1 MRIFSKRLKCSK
13 VTFLF
18 TVFPM
23 SIKYLLSHKTYTVR
37 MDILIYEQWIDN
49 KCDIQYMSTM
59 IFIFALEHQCVTFLW
74 WHKVGLIPNT
84 MTCDWSVVTQQF
96 LSLMG
101 TDMGH
106 VTHLSS
112 CVSPF
117 NITSCHWTWTDIF
130 FLFILYR
137 TWRVGKAWVC
147 VKSYFICFDSQFQ
160 LKGNCVYDCLNFDTK
175 IIYWHGTV

>member
-74 WHKVGLIPNT
+74 WHKVGLIPHT

-106 VTHLSS
+106 VSHLNSAH
-112 CVSPF
+112 VSHPS
-117 NITSCHWTWTDIF
+117 TSHPVTEREQIF
-130 FLFILYR
+130 FFI
-137 TWRVGKAWVC
+137 
-147 VKSYFICFDSQFQ
+147 YFISDMTCGKSLSLCQILFYLFWFPISIKKE
-160 LKGNCVYDCLNFDTK
+160 LCL
-175 IIYWHGTV
+175 WLS